1 MPRVHPALVP
11 LVLASRSPR
20 RPVLLRFLTDDFVV
34 DAVPVDEIA
43 PRGLGVG
50 EALETI
56 ARKKA
61 LAASAR
67 HPDAY
72 VLAADTVVAFGD
84 ELVGKARDELT
95 LRRQLAMLSGMTHQ
109 VWTGLALAWRGQAVD
124 AAHAVTA
131 VHMDRLP
138 VAVLDTY
145 AASGQWQGKA
155 GGYGIQDPLMAPFL
169 HIKAGPW
176 SNVVGLPLA
185 LTGELLRRNGIA
197 VRTPPTEEWLR
208 DHNPFEA
215 APGSA
220 GTT

>member
-1 MPRVHPALVP
+1 MPGVP

-20 RPVLLRFLTDDFVV
+20 RTVLLRYLTDDFVV
-34 DAVPVDEIA
+34 DPVPVDEVA
-43 PRGLGVG
+43 PRTLGIG
-50 EALETI
+50 EAVEVI

-72 VLAADTVVAFGD
+72 VLAADTVVGFGD
-84 ELVGKARDELT
+84 GLVGKARDELT
-95 LRRQLAMLSGMTHQ
+95 LRKQLAMLSGMTHQ
-109 VWTGLALAWRGQAVD
+109 VWTGLALAWNNTAIQG
-124 AAHAVTA
+124 AHAVTA
-131 VHMDRLP
+131 VHLDRLP
-138 VAVLDTY
+138 IAVLDTY

-169 HIKAGPW
+169 HVKAGPW

-185 LTGELLRRNGIA
+185 LTRDLLRRNGVA
-197 VRTPPTEEWLR
+197 VRDPPAEEWLR

-215 APGSA
+215 PSGSHA
-220 GTT
+220 NP